1 MTAITAS
8 ISTKKEKRKKK
19 AREYLQC
26 TFIWR
31 TKRIVSYQDFIVPV
45 IKINE

>member
-19 AREYLQC
+19 LGNICNAHLFGEQ
-26 TFIWR
+26 
-31 TKRIVSYQDFIVPV
+31 K
-45 IKINE
+45 E